1 MIRLRRQQN
10 SVCVLHS
17 LACTM
22 IKISWGGGGGV
33 VGDFSLFFGSP
44 ESWILNPKWWA
55 MLVSTLYQ
63 NSLVAIVVDKAHVA
77 YILNFYAFSRRF
89 IQSDLHC
96 IQVTVSTF
104 DQLLLSLG
112 IEPMILALLTPCSTS
127 WATGKH
133 TNGEFAYT
141 GLVINFNKL
150 IYFDISSV
158 QGGWAGALHTS

>member
-10 SVCVLHS
+10 LVCVLHS

-22 IKISWGGGGGV
+22 IKISWGGGLLGI
-33 VGDFSLFFGSP
+33 SALF
-44 ESWILNPKWWA
+44 
-55 MLVSTLYQ
+55 
-63 NSLVAIVVDKAHVA
+63 LVAPNPGLSIQNGELCWYQP
-77 YILNFYAFSRRF
+77 YIKTASLPLSLTKHMSHTFYIFMHLADAF

>member
-1 MIRLRRQQN
+1 MY
-10 SVCVLHS
+10 
-17 LACTM
+17 CTAWHAQW
-22 IKISWGGGGGV
+22 SRYHGGGV
-33 VGDFSLFFGSP
+33 VGDFSLIFGSP

-77 YILNFYAFSRRF
+77 YILHFYIFMHLADAF

-112 IEPMILALLTPCSTS
+112 FEPMILALLTPCSTS